1 MMIIDDANL
10 IDQVNPFLPEPPGTW
25 SRPYDFSDKEGV
37 PAIELAQWDTE
48 EQSPACGPYP
58 DNRSRGYFALCEP
71 TEPNCPMRRNLEP
84 TQRVDPD
91 IKYPEDPGNV
101 PVDALPRA
109 PKSPV
114 QSMTPLIILL
124 ILMALVFIAAAKL

>member
-10 IDQVNPFLPEPPGTW
+10 IDQVNPFLTEQLPGTW

-48 EQSPACGPYP
+48 EKSPACGPVA

-71 TEPNCPMRRNLEP
+71 GTPNCPMQRELEP
-84 TQRVDPD
+84 TQRIDPD
-91 IKYPEDPGNV
+91 IHYPEDPGNV
-101 PVDALPRA
+101 PVDAGPAA
-109 PKSPV
+109 PKK
-114 QSMTPLIILL
+114 SMVPLVVLLL
-124 ILMALVFIAAAKL
+124 IMALVFIAAAKL